1 MNQQRE
7 NCPQLAPWKYS
18 CRLGSG
24 ISAMVLSIPAL
35 ARHQPGLTLPA
46 PKLCPR
52 SCSYYTDGARMLLK
66 SLTIDSLVQGRP
78 ENSAG
83 LGQGQVFGGNSAAGP
98 SWREGPT
105 AELLPKNEAVAVAF
119 FFFFF
124 FFCCLRQCLYSP
136 GGDPRLWQHFS
147 GGSFTR
153 CTEGPAA
160 EDPERVKDPPPKCP
174 ARRAP
179 VGPGAN
185 CLPPPPPGA
194 ALA

>member
-24 ISAMVLSIPAL
+24 ISAMVLSIPAQ
-35 ARHQPGLTLPA
+35 ATHQPGLTLPA
-46 PKLCPR
+46 PELWPR

-66 SLTIDSLVQGRP
+66 ILTIDSLVQGRP

-119 FFFFF
+119 FFFF
-124 FFCCLRQCLYSP
+124 S
-136 GGDPRLWQHFS
+136 FS
-147 GGSFTR
+147 AACGSA
-153 CTEGPAA
+153 CTHRAAIRGFGSTSAVGPSLAA
-160 EDPERVKDPPPKCP
+160 LKDLPPKT
-174 ARRAP
+174 RSE
-179 VGPGAN
+179 
-185 CLPPPPPGA
+185 
-194 ALA
+194 